1 MSTHNVDINVS
12 ANTKGAE
19 KSLGYLQ
26 SLMSEFGKLGTSKIA
41 GLLGAA
47 AVAKMA
53 FDKVSESISK
63 NIATAKQVSQMAIK
77 FNIDPRAMHS
87 ITMAA
92 NDAGVSV
99 RALTMAMK
107 QMGKYAEKGMGSKE
121 IQVNFKHLGIEADKL
136 SEIQAKPSKFLPAI
150 AKSLMEIG
158 DENQRAAAGALLLG
172 RQYQML
178 LPLIEELGTSEEA
191 RQKFLDNE
199 NAMTE
204 DQIKANKEIAEIQN
218 DLSDNF
224 DKMVASAA
232 PLLNWAMNF
241 VNLLAQ
247 GLGFI
252 KDMIFETE
260 QAKKERESKSIGD
273 VGRKIARYQETLK
286 AKEESG
292 TLSDEE
298 KKGIEEAGS
307 VEKYVALQ
315 TEKMDKAQK
324 AKSRA
329 TAAIMK
335 IAATGGDEVEQ
346 KRVADFSREQFKIAE
361 ENDASISQ
369 SYFEALGVGKSQ
381 WGEEGFFFNDDKRK
395 AYLQA
400 GKDVNTA
407 VFSGDLEK
415 VAKLGIT
422 EANKGIRKKEDDARE
437 ANMKSKVGKYV
448 KTKKSQAALIGQI
461 YDPATDRMYDKT
473 EYQYLLESRGIG
485 KDEAALQIKTFE
497 DEATRIKREKTD
509 KRSERALKATERKLY
524 VGGVEGGQMVSGDL
538 EGEAK
543 AYDNLLDVQEARTE
557 AQEDLNEQV
566 EIMKGM
572 EEELET
578 LQEDEVKNAA
588 DILRVQGQLS
598 NEMIKKRE
606 LQGKVNQAL
615 FQEQAAVTALRKER
629 EKAYWEEKKRVDDM
643 KGLKDAEADHELSLK
658 YKLMQAEGASRQE
671 IAEAKA
677 MDSQIKYAEML
688 KEYEAEYRE
697 YMTND
702 EKGKEIGWFGQ
713 KSPLS
718 ETEEKRLQEK
728 TKALEAQ
735 QRNVLDAAFD
745 FGNQGDTGRVS
756 DMRRIGGGGMEYGGL
771 ANTARS
777 QLDEA
782 RKATKALQEMVGY
795 MRNGERAPYSPYV
808 GDKSGLDFVKPKGSL
823 IGEIKSVVFGSDAQP
838 SPQAPKI
845 DPNANGGIF
854 GGRGPR
860 VDEFGR
866 TLW

>member
-1 MSTHNVDINVS
+1 
-12 ANTKGAE
+12 
-19 KSLGYLQ
+19 
-26 SLMSEFGKLGTSKIA
+26 
-41 GLLGAA
+41 
-47 AVAKMA
+47 
-53 FDKVSESISK
+53 
-63 NIATAKQVSQMAIK
+63 
-77 FNIDPRAMHS
+77 
-87 ITMAA
+87 
-92 NDAGVSV
+92 
-99 RALTMAMK
+99 
-107 QMGKYAEKGMGSKE
+107 
-121 IQVNFKHLGIEADKL
+121 
-136 SEIQAKPSKFLPAI
+136 
-150 AKSLMEIG
+150 
-158 DENQRAAAGALLLG
+158 
-172 RQYQML
+172 
-178 LPLIEELGTSEEA
+178 
-191 RQKFLDNE
+191 
-199 NAMTE
+199 
-204 DQIKANKEIAEIQN
+204 
-218 DLSDNF
+218 
-224 DKMVASAA
+224 
-232 PLLNWAMNF
+232 
-241 VNLLAQ
+241 
-247 GLGFI
+247 
-252 KDMIFETE
+252 
-260 QAKKERESKSIGD
+260 
-273 VGRKIARYQETLK
+273 
-286 AKEESG
+286 
-292 TLSDEE
+292 
-298 KKGIEEAGS
+298 
-307 VEKYVALQ
+307 
-315 TEKMDKAQK
+315 
-324 AKSRA
+324 
-329 TAAIMK
+329 
-335 IAATGGDEVEQ
+335 
-346 KRVADFSREQFKIAE
+346 
-361 ENDASISQ
+361 
-369 SYFEALGVGKSQ
+369 
-381 WGEEGFFFNDDKRK
+381 
-395 AYLQA
+395 
-400 GKDVNTA
+400 
-407 VFSGDLEK
+407 LEK